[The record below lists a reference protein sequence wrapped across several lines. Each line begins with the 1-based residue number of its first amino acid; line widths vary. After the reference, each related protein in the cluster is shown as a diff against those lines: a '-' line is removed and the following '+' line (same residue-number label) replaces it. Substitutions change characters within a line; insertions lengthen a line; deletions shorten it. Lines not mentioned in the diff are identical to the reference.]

1 MLFRDITVIRA
12 DGSELDHV
20 CVGIK
25 GPLIACIGCEAP
37 PGDWGEV
44 IDGASYI
51 LMPGLVNS
59 HTHVPMT
66 LLRGYG
72 DDLPLDVWLNERIF
86 PFEDKLTGE
95 DVYWGSLLG
104 IAEMLASGTTSF
116 SDMYYFCD
124 RIAQAVYESG
134 IKANIG
140 RGISCFD
147 PGLKFFDLPAYGEV
161 NELLCTVHGA
171 DDGRI
176 LIDVAPHSEYTTRPD
191 ILSDAAELAAKRGAR
206 IQIHVSETR
215 KEHLECVGRHGK
227 TPVEVMRDTGL
238 LSLPLTLAHGVW
250 LSERD
255 MALLAEHDV
264 TVAHCPKSN
273 LKLGSGIA
281 QTDKLHKKGISVA
294 IGTDSAASNNS
305 LDMLEEM
312 RTASL
317 LAKGISLD
325 PAVLPAGKTLF
336 MATRAGALSQGRD
349 DCGDI
354 APGFRADL
362 VLLNRRSTRLHP
374 GHSALSDIVYAAN
387 ASAVAMTMADGQVLY
402 RTGEFPTLDME
413 RIRYHADRCVKRIL
427 GQ

>member
-176 LIDVAPHSEYTTRPD
+176 LIDVAPHSEYT
-191 ILSDAAELAAKRGAR
+191 
-206 IQIHVSETR
+206 
-215 KEHLECVGRHGK
+215 
-227 TPVEVMRDTGL
+227 
-238 LSLPLTLAHGVW
+238 LSLIH
-250 LSERD
+250 
-255 MALLAEHDV
+255 
-264 TVAHCPKSN
+264 
-273 LKLGSGIA
+273 I
-281 QTDKLHKKGISVA
+281 
-294 IGTDSAASNNS
+294 
-305 LDMLEEM
+305 
-312 RTASL
+312 
-317 LAKGISLD
+317 
-325 PAVLPAGKTLF
+325 
-336 MATRAGALSQGRD
+336 
-349 DCGDI
+349 
-354 APGFRADL
+354 
-362 VLLNRRSTRLHP
+362 
-374 GHSALSDIVYAAN
+374 
-387 ASAVAMTMADGQVLY
+387 
-402 RTGEFPTLDME
+402 
-413 RIRYHADRCVKRIL
+413 
-427 GQ
+427 